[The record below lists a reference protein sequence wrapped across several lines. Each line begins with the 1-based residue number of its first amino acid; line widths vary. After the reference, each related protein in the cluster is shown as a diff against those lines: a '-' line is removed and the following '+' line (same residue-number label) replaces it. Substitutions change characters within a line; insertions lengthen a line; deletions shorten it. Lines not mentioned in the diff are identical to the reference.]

1 MVVEIA
7 LRAGLYYNCNKNTSV
22 VFMTDETEVTTM
34 KKSSYF
40 ALVMGTVSGV
50 MFALGMCMALVEEWA
65 MLKGGVILGGAG
77 LLLRLVTLLIWR
89 RMTHKEPVRVS
100 GKTVAKIL
108 LGVLPALV
116 LGIGL
121 RQCLV
126 MENYILGTAIG
137 LVGILML
144 LGFIPLVKG
153 LK

>member
-1 MVVEIA
+1 
-7 LRAGLYYNCNKNTSV
+7 
-22 VFMTDETEVTTM
+22 M

-65 MLKGGVILGGAG
+65 MLKEGAILGGIG
-77 LLLRLVTLLIWR
+77 LVLGLVTLLIWR
-89 RMTHKEPVRVS
+89 RMTHKEPVHVS

-108 LGVLPALV
+108 LGVMAALV

-121 RQCLV
+121 SLCLV
-126 MENYILGTAIG
+126 LENYILGTVVG
-137 LVGILML
+137 LVGILLL
-144 LGFIPLVKG
+144 LGLIPLVKG

>member
-1 MVVEIA
+1 
-7 LRAGLYYNCNKNTSV
+7 
-22 VFMTDETEVTTM
+22 M

-77 LLLRLVTLLIWR
+77 LLLGMATLLIWR

-108 LGVLPALV
+108 LGVLAALV

-121 RQCLV
+121 SLCLE
-126 MENYILGTAIG
+126 MENYILGTAMG
-137 LVGILML
+137 LVGSLML

>member
-1 MVVEIA
+1 
-7 LRAGLYYNCNKNTSV
+7 
-22 VFMTDETEVTTM
+22 M
-34 KKSSYF
+34 KKSNCF

-77 LLLRLVTLLIWR
+77 LLLGMATLLIWR

-108 LGVLPALV
+108 LGVLAALV

-121 RQCLV
+121 SLCLE

>member
-1 MVVEIA
+1 
-7 LRAGLYYNCNKNTSV
+7 
-22 VFMTDETEVTTM
+22 M

-50 MFALGMCMALVEEWA
+50 MFALGMCMALVEKWA
-65 MLKGGVILGGAG
+65 MLKEGAILGGIG
-77 LLLRLVTLLIWR
+77 LALGLMTLLIWR

-100 GKTVAKIL
+100 GKTVLKIL
-108 LGVLPALV
+108 LGVLAALV

-121 RQCLV
+121 SLCLV
-126 MENYILGTAIG
+126 MKNYILGTVVG

-144 LGFIPLVKG
+144 LGLIPLVKG

>member
-1 MVVEIA
+1 
-7 LRAGLYYNCNKNTSV
+7 
-22 VFMTDETEVTTM
+22 M

-65 MLKGGVILGGAG
+65 MLKGGVILGGTG
-77 LLLRLVTLLIWR
+77 LLLGLAKLLIWR

-108 LGVLPALV
+108 LGVLAALV

-121 RQCLV
+121 SLCLV
-126 MENYILGTAIG
+126 MENYILGTAIALWG
-137 LVGILML
+137 S
-144 LGFIPLVKG
+144 
-153 LK
+153 

>member
-1 MVVEIA
+1 
-7 LRAGLYYNCNKNTSV
+7 
-22 VFMTDETEVTTM
+22 M

-65 MLKGGVILGGAG
+65 MLKEGAILGGIG
-77 LLLRLVTLLIWR
+77 LALGLMTLLIWR
-89 RMTHKEPVRVS
+89 RMTYKEPVRVS
-100 GKTVAKIL
+100 GKTLLKIL
-108 LGVLPALV
+108 LGVLAALV

-121 RQCLV
+121 SLCLV
-126 MENYILGTAIG
+126 MKNYILGTVVG

-144 LGFIPLVKG
+144 LGLIPLVKG